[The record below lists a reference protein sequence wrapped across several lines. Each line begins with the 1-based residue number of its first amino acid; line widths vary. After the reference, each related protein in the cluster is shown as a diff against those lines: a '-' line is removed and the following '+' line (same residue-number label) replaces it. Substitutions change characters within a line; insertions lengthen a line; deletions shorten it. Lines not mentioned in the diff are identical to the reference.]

1 MVWRCLTAHLRV
13 CQVSNHH
20 GGDACYQDRVSH
32 QLVAC
37 VSQLAVAAGK
47 DTLWKQL
54 NNELL
59 LTTRHSKPEVDK
71 KYSSVE
77 TVILDN
83 HNQCPE

>member
-1 MVWRCLTAHLRV
+1 MDVIRIE
-13 CQVSNHH
+13 
-20 GGDACYQDRVSH
+20 
-32 QLVAC
+32 LVAC

-71 KYSSVE
+71 KYSTVVE
-77 TVILDN
+77 PVILDS
-83 HNQCPE
+83 HKQCSE

>member
-1 MVWRCLTAHLRV
+1 MDVIRIE
-13 CQVSNHH
+13 
-20 GGDACYQDRVSH
+20 
-32 QLVAC
+32 LVAC

-59 LTTRHSKPEVDK
+59 LTTRNSKPEVDK
-71 KYSSVE
+71 KYSTAVE

-83 HNQCPE
+83 HKQCSE